1 MRTPVFVPYFDG
13 KAHQE
18 IFGLSTETKP
28 TDGVA
33 MGSSFTEVN
42 TGKIYLFNEVSGQW
56 VEQTA
61 IALQS

>member
-1 MRTPVFVPYFDG
+1 MRTPVYVPYFDG

-18 IFGLSTETKP
+18 IFGLSTDTKP

-33 MGSSFTEVN
+33 MGSSFTAVD
-42 TGKIYLFNEVSGQW
+42 TGAIFLFNEVSGQW